1 MSNTTT
7 ATWQSASQQP
17 SLLALLKEAFAAT
30 PLGLVL
36 AAVKTGR

>member
-7 ATWQSASQQP
+7 ANWHTASQP
-17 SLLALLKEAFAAT
+17 SMLSLLKEAFAAT
-30 PLGLVL
+30 PLGLML

>member
-7 ATWQSASQQP
+7 ATWPSSSQP
-17 SLLALLKEAFAAT
+17 SNLPAVLKELFAAT

>member
-7 ATWQSASQQP
+7 ATWQSSSQP
-17 SLLALLKEAFAAT
+17 STLLSLLKDMFAAT

-36 AAVKTGR
+36 AALKTGR